1 MAKKLTAAEWK
12 KRIALHKKQDRM
24 HVKKMLE
31 KRAVRHKEIIK
42 SFEEWNRKQNKA
54 KPMKAVAKR
63 TVGKTVG
70 STLPVVGAALIAR
83 DVVKALSPSVC
94 RSRGGK
100 WVSGKCVEKKRK
112 VKTKNRPVKD
122 PISKR

>member
-1 MAKKLTAAEWK
+1 MAERKYKKAAKVRFDKFKPDPKQLKEMK
-12 KRIALHKKQDRM
+12 KIFKKCG
-24 HVKKMLE
+24 KY
-31 KRAVRHKEIIK
+31 K
-42 SFEEWNRKQNKA
+42 SPPKGKVA
-54 KPMKAVAKR
+54 TAVAKR
-63 TVGKTVG
+63 TVGKAVG
-70 STLPVVGAALIAR
+70 STLPGVGAALIAR